1 MEIFFKLLLCYLLGS
16 VSGSILLGKF
26 KGIDIREM
34 GSRNAGGTN
43 AFRTQGALFAA
54 AVLAIDILKGFI
66 STKFISTASLPVFST
81 TIVNQNL
88 LIILC
93 GVAAIIG
100 HVYPLYHGFKGG
112 KGGGAAIGMVFAIS
126 WPSISLA
133 ILLWMVILIFTGYV
147 GFGTMIGSV
156 SVIYFAHYFKD
167 TINNPYFLPFT
178 VLLSIF
184 IFYTHRS
191 NIQRMISGTE
201 NRFEKAMIFRKKLR
215 IHQKD
220 VKTADR
226 TD

>member
-1 MEIFFKLLLCYLLGS
+1 MEIFIKLLLCYLLGS
-16 VSGSILLGKF
+16 VSGSILLGEF

-54 AVLAIDILKGFI
+54 GVMAIDIFKGFI

-133 ILLWMVILIFTGYV
+133 ILLWMVILILTGYV

-167 TINNPYFLPFT
+167 TINNPYFLSFT
-178 VLLSIF
+178 VLFSIF

-201 NRFEKAMIFRKKLR
+201 NRFEKAIIFRKKLR

-226 TD
+226 MD

>member
-26 KGIDIREM
+26 KGINIREM
-34 GSRNAGGTN
+34 GSGNAGGTN

-54 AVLAIDILKGFI
+54 GVMAIDILKGFI

-133 ILLWMVILIFTGYV
+133 ILLWMVILILTGYV
-147 GFGTMIGSV
+147 GLGIMIGSV
-156 SVIYFAHYFKD
+156 SVIYFAHYFKN

-178 VLLSIF
+178 VLFSIF

-201 NRFEKAMIFRKKLR
+201 NRFEKAMIFRKIFR
-215 IHQKD
+215 IRQKD

-226 TD
+226 ID

>member
-26 KGIDIREM
+26 KGINIREM
-34 GSRNAGGTN
+34 GSGNAGGTN

-54 AVLAIDILKGFI
+54 GVMAIDIIKGFI

-112 KGGGAAIGMVFAIS
+112 KGAGAAIGMVIAIS

-133 ILLWMVILIFTGYV
+133 ILLWMVILILTGYV

-156 SVIYFAHYFKD
+156 SVIYFAHYFKN

-191 NIQRMISGTE
+191 NIQRMFSGTE
-201 NRFEKAMIFRKKLR
+201 NRFEKAIIFRKILR

>member
-1 MEIFFKLLLCYLLGS
+1 MEIFIKLLLCYLLGS

-54 AVLAIDILKGFI
+54 GVMAIDIIKGFI

-93 GVAAIIG
+93 GVATIIG
-100 HVYPLYHGFKGG
+100 HVYPIFHGFKGG
-112 KGGGAAIGMVFAIS
+112 KGGAAAIGMVYAIS

-156 SVIYFAHYFKD
+156 SVIYFAHYFKN

-201 NRFEKAMIFRKKLR
+201 NRFEKAMIFRKILR

>member
-1 MEIFFKLLLCYLLGS
+1 MEIFFKLLLCYLIGS

-34 GSRNAGGTN
+34 GSGNAGGTN
-43 AFRTQGALFAA
+43 AFRTQGALFGAG
-54 AVLAIDILKGFI
+54 VMAIDILKGFI
-66 STKFISTASLPVFST
+66 STKFISAVSLPIFST

-100 HVYPLYHGFKGG
+100 HVYPVYHGFKGG

-133 ILLWMVILIFTGYV
+133 ILLWMVILIITGYV

-178 VLLSIF
+178 ILLSIF
-184 IFYTHRS
+184 IIYTHRS
-191 NIQRMISGTE
+191 NIQRMLSGTE
-201 NRFEKAMIFRKKLR
+201 NRFEKAMIFRKK
-215 IHQKD
+215 
-220 VKTADR
+220 T
-226 TD
+226 

>member
-1 MEIFFKLLLCYLLGS
+1 MFLCIS
-16 VSGSILLGKF
+16 V
-26 KGIDIREM
+26 
-34 GSRNAGGTN
+34 
-43 AFRTQGALFAA
+43 
-54 AVLAIDILKGFI
+54 I

-88 LIILC
+88 LIVLC

-112 KGGGAAIGMVFAIS
+112 KGVSAAIGMVFAIS
-126 WPSISLA
+126 WPSISLV

-156 SVIYFAHYFKD
+156 SVIYFAYYFKD
-167 TINNPYFLPFT
+167 IIDNPYFLPFT

-184 IFYTHRS
+184 IIYTHRS
-191 NIQRMISGTE
+191 NIQRMLSGTE
-201 NRFEKAMIFRKKLR
+201 NRFEKVMIFRKKLKS
-215 IHQKD
+215 HQKG

-226 TD
+226 MD

>member
-34 GSRNAGGTN
+34 GSGNAGGTN

-54 AVLAIDILKGFI
+54 GVMAIDILKGFI

-93 GVAAIIG
+93 GIAAIIG

-112 KGGGAAIGMVFAIS
+112 KGGSAAIGMVFAIS

-156 SVIYFAHYFKD
+156 SVIYFAHYFKN

-178 VLLSIF
+178 VLFSIF

-201 NRFEKAMIFRKKLR
+201 NRFEKAMIFRKKNLKSVR
-215 IHQKD
+215 
-220 VKTADR
+220 R
-226 TD
+226 M